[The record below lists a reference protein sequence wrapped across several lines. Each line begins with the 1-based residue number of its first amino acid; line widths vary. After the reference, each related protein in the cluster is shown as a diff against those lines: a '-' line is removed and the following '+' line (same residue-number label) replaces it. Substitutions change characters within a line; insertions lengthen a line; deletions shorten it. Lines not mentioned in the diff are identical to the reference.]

1 MVYNENDAIPMDG
14 SFEVEAPSSL
24 IPEGEYL
31 FTIAQMKREQVEA
44 KGKMP
49 KHVNIKFML
58 RLENADGPAGT
69 VWDNLRMYM
78 KWAWKFAE
86 LAKSIGHTA
95 ADANSCRI
103 DWSKF
108 EGAQGRV
115 KITQKDWE
123 KNDGTKEKQNA
134 FKYLLPVTEANGEQP
149 F

>member
-1 MVYNENDAIPMDG
+1 MSYIDENAAIPMDG
-14 SFEVEAPSSL
+14 NFEVEAPSSL

-44 KGKMP
+44 KGNMP
-49 KHVNIKFML
+49 KHTNIKFML

-78 KWAWKFAE
+78 KWAWKFSAI
-86 LAKSIGHTA
+86 AKSIGHTPP
-95 ADANSCRI
+95 DSKSSRIIWAN
-103 DWSKF
+103 F

-115 KITQKDWE
+115 RITVKDW
-123 KNDGTKEKQNA
+123 KRSDGTVEKQND
-134 FKYLLPVTEANGEQP
+134 FKYLPPAAESGEQP